1 LNNLR
6 SAHKLRIGEKP
17 YDGKQDAI
25 ADGRK
30 RCMTYCQV
38 CHPPDGSGRMGASL
52 IGGKH
57 KHERFTPDL
66 SLFKVVFGGASG
78 AMQLFPKRIMQGGD
92 PESDGLRVHM
102 MKS

>member
-1 LNNLR
+1 MNTLR
-6 SAHKLRIGEKP
+6 SAHKLRTGEKP
-17 YDGKQDAI
+17 YDGEQGAI

-38 CHPPDGSGRMGASL
+38 CHLPDGPGRMGASL
-52 IGGKH
+52 IGGKQ
-57 KHERFTPDL
+57 KHERFTTDL

-78 AMQLFPKRIMQGGD
+78 AMPFSMRMMQGGD

-102 MKS
+102 RKS